1 MAQQRPHPKAA
12 QKTLFIVFA
21 LLGMMNG
28 LWAASIPLLQKRLN
42 LTADILG
49 LSMFCFALGAVLAT
63 FVVPRYILRHS
74 TRWVMMASATIM
86 WLSFPLMLDASSLS
100 ILLPINVA
108 VGFGF
113 GAMDAS
119 MNSHAF
125 NVEHFL
131 QKPSMSFFHAGWSV
145 GTIIGSAAVAA
156 VLYLN
161 MPYIGSIYAICF
173 SALALIWT
181 LRQWCYGQ
189 DIQTSVSG
197 DTSNNHTRMPSALI
211 IIAIITALSFFTEG
225 AISDWAGL
233 FLRDDKSASPTQTAL
248 SLAAFSVGM
257 TFARF
262 RGDAWRARF
271 SILPLLRAS
280 CAGAALATLAFIAS
294 PNAVLALLCL
304 MIVGLFSAN
313 IVPLLFVRAGN
324 IKGVPAARG
333 VAYVAGM
340 GYASLLGGPA
350 LLGYL
355 AHHWSLSAS
364 FLIVVSC
371 NVVLFLEAH
380 WRMRQLKS
388 MSHT

>member
-1 MAQQRPHPKAA
+1 MAQRPSAQAA
-12 QKTLFIVFA
+12 QKTLFTIFA

-49 LSMFCFALGAVLAT
+49 LSMFCFALGAMLAT
-63 FVVPRYILRHS
+63 FVVPKHILRHG
-74 TRWVMMASATIM
+74 TRWVMMVSATII
-86 WLSFPLMLDASSLS
+86 WLTFPLMLDASSLS
-100 ILLPINVA
+100 TLLPINVA

-131 QKPSMSFFHAGWSV
+131 QKPTMSLLHAGWSV
-145 GTIIGSAAVAA
+145 GTIVGSGAVAA

-161 MPYIGSIYAICF
+161 MPYMGSMYVICIA
-173 SALALIWT
+173 ALALMWT
-181 LRQWCYGQ
+181 LRQWCYARDFQ
-189 DIQTSVSG
+189 AS
-197 DTSNNHTRMPSALI
+197 DTADALTNSTRVPFALI
-211 IIAIITALSFFTEG
+211 VIAIMTALSFFTEG

-233 FLRDDKSASPTQTAL
+233 FLRDDKFASPTQTAL
-248 SLAAFSVGM
+248 SLAAFSIGM

-280 CAGAALATLAFIAS
+280 CGGAALATLAFIAA
-294 PNAVLALLCL
+294 PNAPLALLSLAVAGVC
-304 MIVGLFSAN
+304 SAN
-313 IVPLLFVRAGN
+313 IVPLLFVRAGH
-324 IKGVPAARG
+324 IEGVPSARG

-355 AHHWSLSAS
+355 AHHWSLSLS

-371 NVVLFLEAH
+371 NVLLFLEAS
-380 WRMRQLKS
+380 WRIRQQR
-388 MSHT
+388 